1 MNEFN
6 VKNPEILSEIRD
18 SKANAEPKSYNSGL
32 RALLTFRDR
41 GFVLENHY
49 ARILQIETRAKEMGQ
64 SALQEVESSCP
75 PGTFE
80 QLQNALNL
88 ITGTVLSM
96 TKLLNAVKEKIAKN
110 ERSDSTELW
119 NRFDKESASL
129 RENFTNLE
137 DLGMALLP
145 EGALIAWQESIH
157 KFRASLLTN
166 IFSYAKACKIE
177 LSMIERYTSE
187 EMNKITQI
195 IVDKIPADFSAG
207 EAAEYEQDYLVA
219 LKDFK
224 KEFSQEKNLWDKFL
238 DILAGGVHQSPDEH
252 VMMERWI
259 EGEKGTL

>member
-1 MNEFN
+1 MNALIAD
-6 VKNPEILSEIRD
+6 KNNGLSDFSNTNYNFE
-18 SKANAEPKSYNSGL
+18 ANNYNSGL
-32 RALLTFRDR
+32 RALLTFRDI

-64 SALQEVESSCP
+64 IALQEIEPSCP

-80 QLQNALNL
+80 KLQNALNL

-96 TKLLNAVKEKIAKN
+96 TKLLNSVKEKITKN
-110 ERSDSTELW
+110 ERTDSTELW
-119 NRFDKESASL
+119 NRFDQESELL

-137 DLGMALLP
+137 DLGLALLP
-145 EGALIAWQESIH
+145 EGALISWKESIH
-157 KFRASLLTN
+157 KFRANLLTYL
-166 IFSYAKACKIE
+166 FSYAKACRIE
-177 LSMIERYTSE
+177 LKMIERYTIE

-195 IVDKIPADFSAG
+195 IADKIPADFSAE
-207 EAAEYEQDYLVA
+207 EAAEYEQDFLVA

-238 DILAGGVHQSPDEH
+238 DILAGGAHQSPDEH